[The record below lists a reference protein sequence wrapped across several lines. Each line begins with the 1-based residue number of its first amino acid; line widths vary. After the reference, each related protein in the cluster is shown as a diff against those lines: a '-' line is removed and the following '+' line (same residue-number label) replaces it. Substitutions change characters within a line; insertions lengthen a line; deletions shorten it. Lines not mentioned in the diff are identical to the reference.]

1 MNRPKKMNGKMIMIL
16 SEADAKLFFELWL
29 VLLDHA
35 NKKYK
40 VNPQLSKIS
49 PKVNLP
55 IKQIMK
61 VSDWLWEHPDVID
74 SYLLENSHLSTELQ
88 EIVRGW
94 KRFVRGSFIVERHL
108 RKGSVFISS
117 QTLKVY
123 LVKGITD
130 PWDSLLRHDP
140 LPIMLHATLIPFRDT
155 IISDGLVRPYDV
167 MFGGGMKQELKD
179 IYINAK
185 KNGEIIQSL

>member
-1 MNRPKKMNGKMIMIL
+1 MIL

-29 VLLDHA
+29 ELLDHT

-40 VNPQLSKIS
+40 VNPQLSEIS
-49 PKVNLP
+49 PKVSLP
-55 IKQIMK
+55 IKKIMT
-61 VSDWLWEHPDVID
+61 VSDWLWEHPGEID
-74 SYLLENSHLSTELQ
+74 SYLSENSHLSTEQQ
-88 EIVRGW
+88 EIVCGW

-130 PWDSLLRHDP
+130 PWDYLLRHEP
-140 LPIMLHATLIPFRDT
+140 LPVMLHATLIPFRDT
-155 IISDGLVRPYDV
+155 IISDGLVRPYDL

-179 IYINAK
+179 IYLSAK
-185 KNGEIIQSL
+185 KNGKVIQFL